1 MSSSIIPKVMENVEP
16 WTLVRFS
23 HQARL
28 ASSSLIMVVVA
39 AFNREKTLVIAIRA
53 ILNQTRNSW
62 ELLLTVA
69 LEMDASDIDPHA
81 AAHL

>member
-1 MSSSIIPKVMENVEP
+1 
-16 WTLVRFS
+16 
-23 HQARL
+23 
-28 ASSSLIMVVVA
+28 MVVVA